1 MNRWPRKLV
10 VLCLMALT
18 LMFFGGN
25 ALAKTSVLEEVQLHS
40 IDTGVEI
47 DINFNA
53 PMRYVTHS
61 PATRGALLQIQ
72 LAPLSSNDSGGQ
84 FTARKVL
91 SWQSSPELPLRTL
104 TYEGDAPGGPQ
115 MLLEF
120 EREVD
125 FTFKKFSDPLKLTL
139 FLPNLTPAKESETR
153 PLPASQAPVVVQP
166 SPQANRLETIDRS
179 LPYAINLASSLS
191 PIASERPAGRQD
203 LDAYQLYQTRFLKDG
218 KTWHRLRLGF
228 FADLESAQQ
237 VMLSLKKEFP
247 QAWLTRTSVE
257 ERQAALSIA
266 ASSPLAAAT
275 PAAAL
280 TAVSPPSASP
290 DHPLTATRRSEL
302 LDQAEASMIA
312 GDYSRAALLYT
323 GLLQAADLETR
334 QRAQEY
340 LGLARDRANQLAHAK
355 AEYEKYL
362 KLYPDSEGAAR
373 VRQRLNALLTARET
387 PKAPLRKART
397 KDPDT
402 NWRHDAYGSFA
413 QYYYHDN
420 LTADGDRSLA
430 QSSLNSD
437 FDFTSRSQSEKLDV
451 RTSFVGGY
459 ENDFRAEGENDL
471 RVSSA
476 YIDLAV
482 HQPELSL
489 RFGRQSRSTGGVLGR
504 FDGGLFRWQI
514 SEQVAT
520 SLVGGFPVYSTR
532 ETSIDTDRPLYG
544 ISFDL
549 GTFAD
554 HWDVNLFYLNQN
566 VDRLVDRRAIGGEVR
581 YFAPGRSFF
590 SLIDYD
596 IRYDKLNTALL
607 NGNLRLPHEITL
619 TLSADYRLSPIL
631 TTSNALQGQQVS
643 SIDAL
648 RSVYTDAEIEQLAKD
663 RTASSQTY
671 TFSLARPLSQRLQI
685 SGDLSISRFGSTPAS
700 GGVEAMPATDTLYYA
715 SVQLIASDFLRR
727 GDISTAGL
735 RYTDSG
741 SARTYGIN
749 LNSRLLLSQ
758 QLRVNPKL
766 LVDYRQ
772 NTDRD
777 GHRWR
782 VRPAVRLEYRW
793 KKRYHFELEG
803 GTEWANEQVD
813 GQSYRNRDDF
823 FTLGYRVD
831 F

>member
-1 MNRWPRKLV
+1 MNRWTHNLAY
-10 VLCLMALT
+10 LCLIGLSLLIST
-18 LMFFGGN
+18 KS
-25 ALAKTSVLEEVQLHS
+25 ALAENTILEEVQLHS
-40 IDTGVEI
+40 TSTGIEI
-47 DINFNA
+47 DIIFNA

-72 LAPLSSNDSGGQ
+72 LAPLSNSDSGEQ
-84 FTARKVL
+84 FTAPKVL

-104 TYEGDAPGGPQ
+104 TYEGGAPGGPQ
-115 MLLEF
+115 LVLEF
-120 EREVD
+120 EREVE
-125 FTFKKFSDPLKLTL
+125 FLFSKTTDPLQLSITL
-139 FLPNLTPAKESETR
+139 PSITPTEMHAER
-153 PLPASQAPVVVQP
+153 PLPLVGRPVVERPAPNAARQE
-166 SPQANRLETIDRS
+166 AGDIS
-179 LPYAINLASSLS
+179 LPYAINLASSLT
-191 PIASERPAGRQD
+191 PITLKIPAERQD
-203 LDAYQLYQTRFLKDG
+203 LDAYQLYQTRFVKDD
-218 KTWHRLRLGF
+218 KNWHRLRLGF
-228 FADLESAQQ
+228 FADLKSAQQ

-257 ERQAALSIA
+257 ERQAALSTVP
-266 ASSPLAAAT
+266 SPSTTAT
-275 PAAAL
+275 ATVAPL
-280 TAVSPPSASP
+280 PE
-290 DHPLTATRRSEL
+290 HLLTATRRSEL
-302 LDQAEASMIA
+302 LDQAEASMVA
-312 GDYSRAALLYT
+312 GDYSHAALLYT
-323 GLLQAADLETR
+323 GLLNAADLETR

-362 KLYPDSEGAAR
+362 ELYPDSEGAAR

-387 PKAPLRKART
+387 PKAPLRKAQA
-397 KDPDT
+397 KDQDT
-402 NWRHDAYGSFA
+402 NWRHEAYGSVA
-413 QYYYHDN
+413 QYYYHDS
-420 LTADGDRSLA
+420 LTSDGDRSLA

-437 FDFTSRSQSEKLDV
+437 FDFTSRSLSEKLDV

-471 RVSSA
+471 RISSA
-476 YIDLAV
+476 YIDLAA

-520 SLVGGFPVYSTR
+520 NLVGGFPVYSTR

-554 HWDVNLFYLNQN
+554 RWDVNLFYINQD
-566 VDRLVDRRAIGGEVR
+566 VDRMVDRRAIGGEVR
-581 YFAPGRSFF
+581 YFEPGRSFF

-596 IRYDKLNTALL
+596 IRYKKLNTALF
-607 NGNLRLPHEITL
+607 NGNLRLPHEISL

-631 TTSNALQGQQVS
+631 TTSNALQGQSVS
-643 SIDAL
+643 SIEAL
-648 RSVYTDAEIEQLAKD
+648 RSIYTEAEIEQLAKD
-663 RTASSQTY
+663 RTAGSQTY
-671 TFSLARPLSQRLQI
+671 TISLTRPLNQRLQI

-700 GGVEAMPATDTLYYA
+700 GGVEAMPASDTLYYA
-715 SVQLIASDFLRR
+715 SVQLVASDFLRP
-727 GDISTAGL
+727 GDISSAGL
-735 RYTDSG
+735 RFTDSG
-741 SARTYGIN
+741 TARTYGIN
-749 LNSRLLLSQ
+749 LNSRLLLNQ
-758 QLRVNPKL
+758 QLRLNPRL
-766 LVDYRQ
+766 LVDYRH
-772 NTDRD
+772 NTNHD

-803 GTEWANEQVD
+803 GTEWANEQLD